1 MSLSVSQFIR
11 LISIVAVIVIHGSYE
26 YQVNFQHTE
35 TASLADLIG
44 VLFNQL
50 ARFSVPI
57 FVFLSGYGLSIKFK
71 SEDNQSFGQFLK
83 DFYLNRMLRI
93 GVPFLVWTLI
103 FLFATNKIG
112 YFAQIGILGSILK
125 SLSVIGYTI
134 YFTGADYHFYF
145 FTIILW
151 CYLFFP
157 FLVHMIHGN
166 SKLVVIIIF
175 SVLMLFQLIYLSPTH
190 LLFFKFGIHR
200 PVFPSSFFVK
210 WLFYFYCGILLA
222 KKDQNRNQF
231 ATTDK
236 QITSPK
242 NFWLTPL
249 IFTIVSFSIVF
260 AEYMFYNNGQNPGNF
275 DHFHRLTVWVYV
287 FSLIWL
293 IRSINVQLTNSK
305 LIHNQII
312 SYLAGIS
319 FTVYIIHTSILRIL
333 SIDFWGIFLRIV
345 VAILFSFIAAALLDK
360 LLGPKL
366 PKTVRNPLR
375 LALGLPRS

>member
-26 YQVNFQHTE
+26 YQVNFQHTN

-57 FVFLSGYGLSIKFK
+57 FVFLSGYGLSKKFK
-71 SEDNQSFGQFLK
+71 SEDNQSFVQFLK

-103 FLFATNKIG
+103 FLFAAKRIG
-112 YFAQIGILGSILK
+112 YFAEIGILGSIFK
-125 SLSVIGYTI
+125 SLRVIGYTI
-134 YFTGADYHFYF
+134 YYTGADYHFYF

-157 FLVHMIHGN
+157 FLVHIIHSN
-166 SKLVVIIIF
+166 SKLAIILVF
-175 SVLMLFQLIYLSPTH
+175 FFLMLLQLIYLSPTH
-190 LLFFKFGIHR
+190 LLFFKYGIHR

-222 KKDQNRNQF
+222 KKDQNRNKF
-231 ATTDK
+231 AITAK
-236 QITSPK
+236 HITSPQK
-242 NFWLTPL
+242 HWLTPL
-249 IFTIVSFSIVF
+249 LFTVLSFSIVF
-260 AEYMFYNNGQNPGNF
+260 AEYIFYNNGQNPGNF

-293 IRSINVQLTNSK
+293 IRSFNVQLTNSK
-305 LIHNQII
+305 LVHNQII

-333 SIDFWGIFLRIV
+333 PVDFWGIFLRIV
-345 VAILFSFIAAALLDK
+345 AAILISFIVAALLDK

-366 PKTVRNPLR
+366 PKPVRNPLR
-375 LALGLPRS
+375 LAFGLPRS